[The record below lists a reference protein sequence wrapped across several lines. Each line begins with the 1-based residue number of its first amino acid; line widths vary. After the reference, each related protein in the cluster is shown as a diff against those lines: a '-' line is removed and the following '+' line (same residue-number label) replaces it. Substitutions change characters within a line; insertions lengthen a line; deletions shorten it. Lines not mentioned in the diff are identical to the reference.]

1 MDFGNNVT
9 LDTLDQHLYGKGQT
23 KVVEVRTAK
32 PHEVYTCIPCGGKI
46 FKRLDNFRRHK
57 RCALHMR
64 RLAQYNEAKKMQ
76 EEKEANERLVAE
88 GAKLADTVVET

>member
-1 MDFGNNVT
+1 
-9 LDTLDQHLYGKGQT
+9 
-23 KVVEVRTAK
+23 
-32 PHEVYTCIPCGGKI
+32 
-46 FKRLDNFRRHK
+46 
-57 RCALHMR
+57 MR